1 VSRRKKRSKGD
12 GIWASPRFAGLL
24 QVALGA
30 WLLLSLTG
38 GTPSWWTALNEP
50 GAVDLFRAD
59 NPGGPVGSLA
69 AFACRALCGQ
79 VWAWAAAAWLLARG
93 LLLTVRRAAPALP
106 WPDRAVPLAAA
117 SAAWLAQ
124 PVGWWDTV
132 RSADLGGAPAFYLA
146 RGFHALFGG
155 AGGLIFLSFFLLTA
169 LVLVFR
175 PWLGRVA
182 DATEGLMDGA
192 AAGAGNVGRGLAAVL
207 LAPWRLLRG
216 AVGVWVG
223 LFSGRGRAAA
233 DDDEDGVEEAPRRVR
248 AAKADA
254 AAAAPAAVEAEPRRV
269 HRARSEEV
277 EAFASG
283 AADLEDD
290 AAPAPVTVRRAGGGS
305 VSTLTVGDGE
315 EFPEVS
321 GSQMTDPD
329 QVLPLPDLSLL
340 HDPPPQIRDVSE
352 DALNASADLLEET
365 LRSFGVDGS
374 VKDVRPGP
382 VVTTFEYQPAS
393 GVKVNAI
400 VQRTDDLALAMKAR
414 SIRMEAPIPG
424 KAAVGIEIPNPEQEM
439 VSMKEVLTLAQDR
452 LDKPLSVVLGRD
464 VFGEAVCIDL
474 AAQPHLLVAG
484 STGSGKSVCINAMIT
499 SLLLRCDPSVVRMLL
514 IDPKML
520 ELNVYNDIPHLL
532 TPVITDPKEA
542 LRGLKWMEAQMDHR
556 YRRLAKHS
564 VRNIEGYNAKVA
576 AGQITDQD
584 GAVVREPMPYYLCI
598 VDELAD
604 LMVQLGQEIELPI
617 TRIAQK
623 ARAVGIHLIL
633 ATQRPSVD
641 VLTGVI
647 KANVPCRIAFRVIQ
661 KNDSRTILDA
671 NGAEKLLGRGDM
683 LYLQPGRAQPMRV
696 HGAYVDIEECEA
708 VAGHWRDFK
717 DATRAITLEEEKASA
732 GGLDLEDDP
741 LFERAREFVVLSQH
755 GSTSMLQRKLQ
766 VGYARAGRLM
776 DLLEHAGVV
785 GPFIGSKAREVIMKP
800 DDLQALEAAEGG
812 EQEW

>member
-1 VSRRKKRSKGD
+1 VSRRKKRSQGD
-12 GIWASPRFAGLL
+12 LWSSPRLSGLL

-38 GTPSWWTALNEP
+38 ATPSWWTALNEP

-69 AFACRALCGQ
+69 AFACRALCGG
-79 VWAWAAAAWLLARG
+79 VWSWAAAAWLLTRG
-93 LLLTVRRAAPALP
+93 LLLAVRRAAPAFP
-106 WPDRAVPLAAA
+106 WPDRSLPLAAA
-117 SAAWLAQ
+117 SAVWLAQ
-124 PVGWWDTV
+124 PVGWWDAA

-155 AGGLIFLSFFLLTA
+155 AGGMIFLSFFLLTA

-182 DATEGLMDGA
+182 AATDGLGEGV
-192 AAGAGNVGRGLAAVL
+192 AAGAGTLTRALRAVL

-216 AVGVWVG
+216 SFEVWAG
-223 LFSGRGRAAA
+223 LFRGRTR
-233 DDDEDGVEEAPRRVR
+233 EAGDSAPPAVR
-248 AAKADA
+248 P
-254 AAAAPAAVEAEPRRV
+254 AAPAAATPEPAAAAPRRV
-269 HRARSEEV
+269 HRARSDEV
-277 EAFASG
+277 ETLATPG
-283 AADLEDD
+283 
-290 AAPAPVTVRRAGGGS
+290 AAPADDPPAPEPVTVRGRGGGS
-305 VSTLTVGDGE
+305 VSTLAVGGEGE
-315 EFPEVS
+315 EFPEVD

-329 QVLPLPDLSLL
+329 RVLPLPDLSLL
-340 HDPPPQIRDVSE
+340 HDPPPQVRDVSE
-352 DALNASADLLEET
+352 DALNAAADLLEET
-365 LRSFGVDGS
+365 LRSFGEDGA

-400 VQRTDDLALAMKAR
+400 VQRTDDPALAMKAR

-424 KAAVGIEIPNPEQEM
+424 KAAVGIEIPNPVQET
-439 VSMKEVLTLAQDR
+439 VSMKEVLTLAQDAM
-452 LDKPLSVVLGRD
+452 DKPLSVVLGRD
-464 VFGEAVCIDL
+464 VFGDAVCIDL

-499 SLLLRCDPSVVRMLL
+499 SLLLRCDPSVVRMML

-556 YRRLAKHS
+556 YRRLAKHG

-647 KANVPCRIAFRVIQ
+647 KANIPCRIAFRVIQ

-683 LYLQPGRAQPMRV
+683 LYLRPGRAQPVRV
-696 HGAYVDIEECEA
+696 HGAFVDIEECEA
-708 VAGHWRDFK
+708 VAGHWREYG
-717 DATRAITLEEEKASA
+717 DATKAITLEEEKGSA
-732 GGLDLEDDP
+732 GGLELEDDP
-741 LFERAREFVVLSQH
+741 LFERAREFVVMSQH

-776 DLLEHAGVV
+776 DLLEQAGVV
-785 GPFIGSKAREVIMKP
+785 GPFIGSKAREVLMKP
-800 DDLQALEAAEGG
+800 DDLRALEAAEGG